1 MRYLERDDL
10 TRFIDWLASLK
21 DRRVP
26 QMMVTGLALLSA
38 LAALLMLIV
47 DERFTAAPHLE
58 FVINAIPPLGWGI
71 WLLGWG
77 GVCIGVAWVDYQK
90 AWLPSFVLSLTYF
103 LFGILNAF
111 DFLEGPATG
120 IVALLALGLGW
131 FGICTMLLCVA
142 PRTAERIHQQE
153 ADQ

>member
-58 FVINAIPPLGWGI
+58 FVINAIPPLGWGL

-77 GVCIGVAWVDYQK
+77 GFCAGVAWVNYQR
-90 AWLPSFVLSLTYF
+90 AWLPSCVLALTFYA
-103 LFGILNAF
+103 FGILNVF

-120 IVALLALGLGW
+120 IVSLLALGLGW
-131 FGICTMLLCVA
+131 FGTCTTLLCVA
-142 PRTAERIHQQE
+142 PITAQKIRQE
-153 ADQ
+153 DG

>member
-1 MRYLERDDL
+1 MRYLERGDL
-10 TRFIDWLASLK
+10 ARVVDWLAGLK
-21 DRRVP
+21 DRKVP
-26 QMMVTGLALLSA
+26 QMMVTGLAILSA

-47 DERFTAAPHLE
+47 DERFTAAPHLQ
-58 FVINAIPPLGWGI
+58 FVINAVPPLTWGI

-77 GVCIGVAWVDYQK
+77 GICVGVLWVDYQR
-90 AWLPSFVLSLTYF
+90 AWLPSFVLSLSFY

-120 IVALLALGLGW
+120 ITSLFALALGW
-131 FGICTMLLCVA
+131 FGTCTTLVCVA

-153 ADQ
+153 AE